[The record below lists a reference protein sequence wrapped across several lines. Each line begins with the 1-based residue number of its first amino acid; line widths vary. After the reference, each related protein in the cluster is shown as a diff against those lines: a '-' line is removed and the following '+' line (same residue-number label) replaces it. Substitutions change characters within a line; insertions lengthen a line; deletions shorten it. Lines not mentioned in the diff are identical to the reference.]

1 MLLPDARCGALENKT
16 LKLHYSIKNK
26 WHSTINNKFYPSLY
40 SIYIILNYAINT
52 QEEKE
57 VVWNGL
63 NSKLAVAPRR
73 DMFTQW
79 APEHN
84 TADQRKRDRRHEP
97 RKPITLQSS
106 STSKNA
112 FGERKSRLWFCF
124 LIENISYLHIVIHV
138 YLTCLMALCS
148 FHCYGQTVTRGRY
161 TFTTI
166 ASTHSWHSAAIL
178 WTRE

>member
-40 SIYIILNYAINT
+40 SIYIILNYAKNT

-73 DMFTQW
+73 DMFTQCLPHLFDGFVFIPLLW
-79 APEHN
+79 ADC
-84 TADQRKRDRRHEP
+84 DQRTVYIYHNSLHTFLTLCCHPVDTRI
-97 RKPITLQSS
+97 ITWVL
-106 STSKNA
+106 
-112 FGERKSRLWFCF
+112 
-124 LIENISYLHIVIHV
+124 
-138 YLTCLMALCS
+138 
-148 FHCYGQTVTRGRY
+148 
-161 TFTTI
+161 
-166 ASTHSWHSAAIL
+166 
-178 WTRE
+178 